1 MSFSCPAEEMEEP
14 AGVLGKSSSQL
25 FVDLYKAGSGR
36 EGNYLVSPYSIF
48 SGLSLLH
55 LGANGSTLDSLNSLL
70 HLNESNNVHEEA
82 RSLLD
87 IFNSLT
93 IATNSSFT
101 FLSSNNVFLDESVS
115 VKASYAEKV
124 KCFYESKVTR
134 LQMRGNPEESA
145 EEINRWVEERTRG
158 KIQKLVQSSSL
169 RNAQAVLVNSL
180 YFKAP
185 WALPFKYTRKANFS
199 QESGEVM
206 EVDMMLLEGRLS
218 TGLVDGVRVVQ
229 LDYNTCLK
237 CDHSDMAMFIF
248 VPEDGVSLG
257 EAEEIVMKSKVL
269 SGEGLSLVQER
280 VRLLLPR
287 FEVRHKSE
295 LLFDLLQLGLPVRGE
310 YTGIA
315 QHNLQVDQVLH
326 EAVLRVDEA
335 GSEGAAATAI
345 MMSRM
350 LFVPKTTIRADRTFF
365 FSVVHKPS
373 RLAAFAGKVDQP
385 DPIKLVEGTQEE
397 DEEEETAPKK

>member
-1 MSFSCPAEEMEEP
+1 MGKTV
-14 AGVLGKSSSQL
+14 GVLGKSSNQL
-25 FVDLYKAGSGR
+25 FVDLYKAGPRR
-36 EGNYLVSPYSIF
+36 EGNYLVSPHSIF
-48 SGLSLLH
+48 TGLSLLH
-55 LGANGSTLDSLNSLL
+55 LGANGSTLDSLNSML
-70 HLNESNNVHEEA
+70 HLNKNNNVHEEA
-82 RSLLD
+82 RSLLNT
-87 IFNSLT
+87 FNSLT
-93 IATNSSFT
+93 ITTNSSFT
-101 FLSSNNVFLDESVS
+101 FVSANNVFLDESVS
-115 VKASYAEKV
+115 VKANYEERV
-124 KCFYESKVTR
+124 KCFYKSNVTS
-134 LQMRGNPEESA
+134 LQMRRDPEESA
-145 EEINRWVEERTRG
+145 EEINRWVDERTHG
-158 KIQKLVQSSSL
+158 KIQKLVQSSSV
-169 RNAQAVLVNSL
+169 RNAKAVLINSL

-199 QESGEVM
+199 QESGEVI

-218 TGLVDGVRVVQ
+218 TGLVEGVRVVQ
-229 LDYNTCLK
+229 LDYNTCLE

-248 VPEDGVSLG
+248 VPQDGVTLE
-257 EAEEIVMKSKVL
+257 EAEEVVMKAKVL
-269 SGEGLSLVQER
+269 SGEGVALVKER

-295 LLFDLLQLGLPVRGE
+295 LLLDLVQIGLPLRGE

-373 RLAAFAGKVDQP
+373 RLAAFAGKMDRP
-385 DPIKLVEGTQEE
+385 DPINLV
-397 DEEEETAPKK
+397 EEEEAPKK

>member
-1 MSFSCPAEEMEEP
+1 MSFSCPAKEIVGEKTVE
-14 AGVLGKSSSQL
+14 VLGKSSNQL
-25 FVDLYKAGSGR
+25 FVDLYKVGVAR
-36 EGNYLVSPYSIF
+36 RKEGNYLVSPFSIF

-55 LGANGSTLDSLNSLL
+55 LGANGSTLDSLNSIL
-70 HLNESNNVHEEA
+70 HLDDVKNNVHDEA

-87 IFNSLT
+87 TFNRLT
-93 IATNSSFT
+93 VTTNSSFT
-101 FLSSNNVFLDESVS
+101 FVSANNVFLDETVS
-115 VKASYAEKV
+115 VKTDYKAKV
-124 KCFYESKVTR
+124 KCFYESNVTR
-134 LQMRGNPEESA
+134 LQMRRKPEEGA
-145 EEINRWVEERTRG
+145 EEINRWIEEITRG

-185 WALPFKYTRKANFS
+185 WVLPFKYTRKANFS

-229 LDYNTCLK
+229 LDYNTCLD
-237 CDHSDMAMFIF
+237 CDHSDMAMFVF
-248 VPEDGVSLG
+248 VPDDGVSLG
-257 EAEEIVMKSKVL
+257 EAEEVVMKSKVL
-269 SGEGLSLVQER
+269 SGEGVSLARER

-295 LLFDLLQLGLPVRGE
+295 LMFDLEQLGLPVRGE
-310 YTGIA
+310 YSGIA
-315 QHNLQVDQVLH
+315 QQNLQVDQVLH
-326 EAVLRVDEA
+326 EAVLRVDET

-345 MMSRM
+345 IMSRM

-373 RLAAFAGKVDQP
+373 GLAAFAGKVNRP
-385 DPIKLVEGTQEE
+385 DRINLVEEE
-397 DEEEETAPKK
+397 AVPRK